1 MYIDLTRPFAS
12 SMPVYPGDPSPSLL
26 KIANCDVDGFEDHEL
41 KSAMHVGT
49 HMDAPAH
56 MIAGGKKISE
66 YGPEKFIG
74 QAVLLNAVGL
84 SEISEEILSK
94 ADISHG
100 NMVIIKTGWGDKFF
114 EQNYFSDYPELTE
127 NCAKK
132 LLGLGVSILG
142 LDTPSPDKSP
152 YLVHKILLSGEVLI
166 IENLTNLKSLPENKK
181 FELIA
186 LPLKLESNAS
196 FCRVVAKI

>member
-1 MYIDLTRPFAS
+1 MYIDLTRPFNGT
-12 SMPVYPGDPSPSLL
+12 MPVYPGDPLPSLL

-74 QAVLLNAVGL
+74 QAVLLNAAGL

-94 ADISHG
+94 ADISQSD
-100 NMVIIKTGWGDKFF
+100 MVIIKTGWEDKFF
-114 EQNYFSDYPELTE
+114 EPEYFADYPGLTE
-127 NCAKK
+127 NFAKK

-142 LDTPSPDKSP
+142 LDTPSPDRSP
-152 YLVHKILLSGEVLI
+152 YAVHKILLSGEVLI
-166 IENLTNLKSLPENKK
+166 IENLTNLKRLPENKK